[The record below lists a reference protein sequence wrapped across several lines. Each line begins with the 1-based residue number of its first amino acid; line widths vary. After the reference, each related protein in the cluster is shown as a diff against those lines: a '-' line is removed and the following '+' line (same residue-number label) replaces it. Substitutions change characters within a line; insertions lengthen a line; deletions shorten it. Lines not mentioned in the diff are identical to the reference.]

1 MLLALLPRI
10 TRSLSI
16 DTPANNINLYE
27 SLDSPVYP
35 LNAICV
41 INANVS
47 STNIYNAAFRTGQTW
62 PISSFVYVVNNS
74 NIVGAPGEATY
85 GTSGVGGA
93 GGAGATDAAA
103 STAGSAGGNGL
114 DGYISGNGGIAL
126 RADSNTGITLLFDN
140 TRGNIIAG
148 YAGVSFGSTGGG
160 GGGGGGGS
168 NA

>member
-1 MLLALLPRI
+1 MLLALLPRT

-16 DTPANNINLYE
+16 DTATNNINLYE
-27 SLDSPVYP
+27 SLGSPNYP

-62 PISSFVYVVNNS
+62 PTSSFVYIINNS

-93 GGAGATDAAA
+93 GGSGATDVGA
-103 STAGSAGGNGL
+103 STAGSAGGRGYT
-114 DGYISGNGGIAL
+114 GYIGGNGGIAL

-148 YAGVSFGSTGGG
+148 YSGVSFGSTGGG